1 MNVVTTQVA
10 AGEDVLPVESLW
22 AVFNR
27 LPNGVCLLD
36 AEERFV
42 ACNEHYRRLL
52 GPAAD
57 LLVVGT
63 KFSAIVAATVEL
75 GIVEGGEEPGGNLVR
90 GADWIAARLAALHDP
105 EHNVVVRFADGRE
118 MRVDHASLEHARV
131 ITLTDVTVMR
141 QQERALAAR
150 VNELEEMQARLEAQS
165 TQLGELADRLA
176 TLRDEAER
184 ANRTKSEFLA
194 NMSHELRSPLNAII
208 GFSEIMKDQ
217 LFGAL
222 GSAQYR
228 EYAFDI
234 WMSGRHLLDLIN
246 DILDLS
252 KIEAGKLDLVES
264 RFDLGGTIA
273 TCMRIVAGRAE
284 QAEVSIRSTL
294 GADGIVLWADERK
307 IKQILINLL
316 TNAIK
321 FTKPGGRVKVGVVER
336 EGWLEI
342 EISDTGIGIAPH
354 DVEVA
359 FAAFG
364 QVDSSLARKHEGTGL
379 GLPLSRS
386 LTEMHGGRLLLESEL
401 GIGTTV
407 RVGLPVDRIISRQP
421 SAAA

>member
-1 MNVVTTQVA
+1 MSVSAQLA
-10 AGEDVLPVESLW
+10 EDEAGLPVASLW
-22 AVFNR
+22 EVFNR

-36 AEERFV
+36 GDERFV
-42 ACNEHYRRLL
+42 ACNEHYRDLL
-52 GPAAD
+52 GPAAIR
-57 LLVVGT
+57 LVVGT
-63 KFSAIVAATVEL
+63 PFRSIVAATIEL
-75 GIVEGGEEPGGNLVR
+75 GVVEGGETPGNPCVR
-90 GADWIAARLAALHDP
+90 GTDWITERIEALRAADRT
-105 EHNVVVRFADGRE
+105 VVVRFTDGRE
-118 MRVDHASLEHARV
+118 MRVDQAQLGRNRL
-131 ITLTDVTVMR
+131 ITLTDVTVLR

-150 VNELEEMQARLEAQS
+150 VNELEEMQSRLEAQS
-165 TQLGELADRLA
+165 TQLGELAERLA

-217 LFGAL
+217 LFGSL

-252 KIEAGKLDLVES
+252 KIEAGKLDLVET
-264 RFDLGGTIA
+264 RFDLGATIA
-273 TCMRIVAGRAE
+273 ACMRIVAGRAE
-284 QAEVSIRSTL
+284 QAEVAVRSTV

-321 FTKPGGRVKVGVVER
+321 FTKPGGRVKVAVAER

-342 EISDTGIGIAPH
+342 EIADTGIGIAASDIP
-354 DVEVA
+354 VA

-379 GLPLSRS
+379 GLPLSKA

-407 RVGLPVDRIISRQP
+407 RVGLPVSRIIGRLP